1 MLQTQSRKSRTPY
14 HGWSIAVVRQGSEL
28 DLEFY
33 FECYAPTLPDFC
45 NDGEGYADENTA
57 FAAACEFIDREIAI
71 QALLEVA
78 SEWFYTG
85 QICEAEYWNLTNF
98 A

>member
-1 MLQTQSRKSRTPY
+1 MLQTQHRAAY
-14 HGWSIAVVRQGSEL
+14 HGWSIEVVQQEDEFDS
-28 DLEFY
+28 EFY

-45 NDGEGYADENTA
+45 NDGEGYADRESA

-71 QALLEVA
+71 QALLEVTND
-78 SEWFYTG
+78 WFRSG
-85 QICEAEYWNLTNF
+85 QISETEYWNLTNF